1 MNSFSLAHVFCY
13 ITVVIV
19 FFCGLFFG
27 NEELIFIKPISS
39 LTLIWIY
46 FENRRKVNVLY
57 PLIILVII
65 INDFFVLGDFDR
77 FFNYI
82 GILLSSYYLLSSYLL
97 MPFISFRDIRYKEM
111 FSPSVLIGLLLVIY
125 LAFSIFNL
133 TIMPSLESSI
143 AYAVMIMVSLFYFLG
158 CSFIIYIRNRYTYS
172 YYLLIAASSC
182 ILVNALVPI
191 QELYYRNSIFEA
203 IIYSADIVAMLFYLK
218 FLISAKPLEENSDSN
233 FI

>member
-1 MNSFSLAHVFCY
+1 MNSFSLAHIFCY
-13 ITVVIV
+13 VTVVVV

-27 NEELIFIKPISS
+27 NTELIFIKPISS

-46 FENRRKVNVLY
+46 FENREKVNVLY
-57 PLIILVII
+57 PLIIII
-65 INDFFVLGDFDR
+65 IMVNDVFVLSDFDR

-82 GILLSSYYLLSSYLL
+82 GVLLSSYYLVSSYLL
-97 MPFISFRDIRYKEM
+97 MPFISFKDIRYKEM

-133 TIMPSLESSI
+133 TMPNLESSI
-143 AYAVMIMVSLFYFLG
+143 VYGIMIIVSLFYFLG
-158 CSFIIYIRNRYTYS
+158 CNFIIYLRNRYTHS

-203 IIYSADIVAMLFYLK
+203 VIYSADIIAMLFYLK
-218 FLISAKPLEENSDSN
+218 FLISAEPIEENIDSN

>member
-1 MNSFSLAHVFCY
+1 MNSFSLAHIFCY
-13 ITVVIV
+13 VTVVVV

-27 NEELIFIKPISS
+27 NTELIFIKPISS
-39 LTLIWIY
+39 LTLIWVY
-46 FENRRKVNVLY
+46 FENREKVNFLY
-57 PLIILVII
+57 PLVII
-65 INDFFVLGDFDR
+65 IIMVNDVFVLSDFDR

-82 GILLSSYYLLSSYLL
+82 GVLLSSYYLVSSYLL
-97 MPFISFRDIRYKEM
+97 MPFISFKDIRYKEM

-133 TIMPSLESSI
+133 TMPNLESSI
-143 AYAVMIMVSLFYFLG
+143 VYGIMIIVSLFYFLG
-158 CSFIIYIRNRYTYS
+158 CNFIIYLRNRYTHS

-203 IIYSADIVAMLFYLK
+203 VIYSADIIAMLFYLK
-218 FLISAKPLEENSDSN
+218 FLISAEPIEENIDSN

>member
-1 MNSFSLAHVFCY
+1 
-13 ITVVIV
+13 
-19 FFCGLFFG
+19 
-27 NEELIFIKPISS
+27 
-39 LTLIWIY
+39 
-46 FENRRKVNVLY
+46 
-57 PLIILVII
+57 
-65 INDFFVLGDFDR
+65 
-77 FFNYI
+77 
-82 GILLSSYYLLSSYLL
+82 
-97 MPFISFRDIRYKEM
+97 
-111 FSPSVLIGLLLVIY
+111 
-125 LAFSIFNL
+125 
-133 TIMPSLESSI
+133 MPSLESSI